1 MLLLGISF
9 EDIADAA
16 LNFFIMIGI
25 HINAMIYNIA
35 TFLFDIFISIISAT
49 IFNTEDFEKIA
60 NSVYLVIG
68 VVALFIVSYA
78 LLRAIVDPDGAGKSN
93 YAVKKI
99 VPNILIAVI
108 LIAFVPF
115 IFSNAYKLQ
124 GAVVRS
130 NIIPNVVFGRNL
142 NGINATDGDCDPKN
156 GGSNCSSSEYVEYS
170 GRMMANDVFLAFF
183 VPTQPIGGSG
193 QEYSD
198 NLTNYYNSLTITNCW
213 LFFCDG
219 NTLSFGE
226 AQEKVA
232 HGEEGFGIYAEYADW
247 MHGKDSA
254 KNKLEYNWLLQLIS
268 GVILVY
274 VLINF
279 CIDMAVRVVKLGYF
293 QIIAPIPILT
303 IMIPGQKK
311 IFDNWM
317 KQSIQTFLD
326 VFLRIFIIFMGIL
339 LINMLPDLGDD
350 LWTNS
355 LSPTHPNI
363 ARAFI
368 MIGILIFMKQAPKLI
383 ADIFGISSGSFKLGI
398 ADKLGEMALVGN
410 QAKSL
415 VNSTSGAITG
425 ALGAGWSS
433 KMNGGSFRN
442 GAKYGLA
449 SGWQNGSR
457 NPHQFNSMRQKIY
470 NDAMGFKGK
479 AGWFGNQNRMEK
491 WADDVRNAY
500 SDDFKDRI
508 LSSYV
513 NNAEDYANRNSLIH
527 PFFRTQMDERTTK
540 QQRKINEALS
550 VKNEKEAQLNQ
561 VRSSFESNKQEEI
574 SRLRQIVDNSN
585 ASYSE
590 KIKEMRD
597 SDYSKLANEKAN
609 LAVDRDEAL
618 SAGRT
623 SFESRKR
630 AQLDNLENELRR
642 QQDLFDANKVKELEA
657 ARASLESAKALG
669 NADQIKQFTSQ
680 VSQIEASQFNGG
692 IIQSH
697 INEVKKSKY
706 EDSTEYKSKYEDYQS
721 KIDEINKQLHELETD
736 DYLKG
741 GKYQELKAK
750 AESENRGIMEKIE
763 NLVNAKAEDSE
774 EYKQANTEY
783 EKALNDYILEDE
795 KLNAKTETIIR
806 HVYDAKTKKLKEMVY
821 NPNHTSEEDMYID
834 PNDEEAIKAA
844 DAYVS
849 QVEADAVTAAIKDAK
864 DFNETFKNRE
874 KVFNSRVKEKEN
886 EAWFNS
892 DEGQHMNMIFGK
904 NADKIGKG
912 VKVNAPK
919 DDKK

>member
-78 LLRAIVDPDGAGKSN
+78 LLRAIVDPDGASKSN

-415 VNSTSGAITG
+415 VNSTGGAVTG
-425 ALGAGWSS
+425 ALGAGWTS
-433 KMNGGSFRN
+433 KRN
-442 GAKYGLA
+442 GLGWKTGMKYGF
-449 SGWQNGSR
+449 SKGWKSK
-457 NPHQFNSMRQKIY
+457 NPHQFNAMRQDFYKGAMQGEGKVGLLGPGRSY
-470 NDAMGFKGK
+470 FDNMGAQWQKDAK
-479 AGWFGNQNRMEK
+479 
-491 WADDVRNAY
+491 NAY
-500 SDDFKDRI
+500 KIQNFNRVLKYQSDPEGEWRKLYDKRYNEEVGKLNGQRTAIRDEIVSSSQQEVTDLTRRITIAKANSSALSAATSKLNIEKQGFEDHKAKKLSTLTEQYNNALAAKDLNSQLDLQSKIQELKNTTFSDPELEARI
-508 LSSYV
+508 ERIKSKMENLDTLQNQLSS
-513 NNAEDYANRNSLIH
+513 ARSRIAH
-527 PFFRTQMDERTTK
+527 PELDNGYLERTKNITDELEVLA
-540 QQRKINEALS
+540 RERAHMLS
-550 VKNEKEAQLNQ
+550 NDRNYKNDKK
-561 VRSSFESNKQEEI
+561 FY
-574 SRLRQIVDNSN
+574 DD
-585 ASYSE
+585 YG
-590 KIKEMRD
+590 
-597 SDYSKLANEKAN
+597 YSKLLKDVN
-609 LAVDRDEAL
+609 
-618 SAGRT
+618 S
-623 SFESRKR
+623 SFMEGIVG
-630 AQLDNLENELRR
+630 EL
-642 QQDLFDANKVKELEA
+642 DANPDYKDV
-657 ARASLESAKALG
+657 
-669 NADQIKQFTSQ
+669 
-680 VSQIEASQFNGG
+680 
-692 IIQSH
+692 
-697 INEVKKSKY
+697 Y
-706 EDSTEYKSKYEDYQS
+706 ETL
-721 KIDEINKQLHELETD
+721 I
-736 DYLKG
+736 
-741 GKYQELKAK
+741 
-750 AESENRGIMEKIE
+750 
-763 NLVNAKAEDSE
+763 
-774 EYKQANTEY
+774 
-783 EKALNDYILEDE
+783 
-795 KLNAKTETIIR
+795 
-806 HVYDAKTKKLKEMVY
+806 
-821 NPNHTSEEDMYID
+821 
-834 PNDEEAIKAA
+834 
-844 DAYVS
+844 
-849 QVEADAVTAAIKDAK
+849 K
-864 DFNETFKNRE
+864 DFNKESVASYLNSRDGLEAIAVRE
-874 KVFNSRVKEKEN
+874 KAERNIQAGGGS
-886 EAWFNS
+886 
-892 DEGQHMNMIFGK
+892 
-904 NADKIGKG
+904 
-912 VKVNAPK
+912 K

>member
-78 LLRAIVDPDGAGKSN
+78 LLRAIVDPDGASKSN

-193 QEYSD
+193 QEYSK
-198 NLTNYYNSLTITNCW
+198 NLTDYYNSLTITNCW

-561 VRSSFESNKQEEI
+561 TRTNFSQTRSENISKLESQIVGQLETELANFDQFRDIEYKKAKSSFNEDRSRQLEELMTQQQIEKNVFELDKQKRLDSLNAELDDLRRKSFGTTGGAALESELLSKIESVSNSVFDGGTLQG
-574 SRLRQIVDNSN
+574 QINTLN
-585 ASYSE
+585 ASTFENSSQYLN
-590 KIKEMRD
+590 IKHQLD
-597 SDYSKLANEKAN
+597 EKAKKMADDIT
-609 LAVDRDEAL
+609 LVKSGA
-618 SAGRT
+618 
-623 SFESRKR
+623 FE
-630 AQLDNLENELRR
+630 DT
-642 QQDLFDANKVKELEA
+642 D
-657 ARASLESAKALG
+657 
-669 NADQIKQFTSQ
+669 
-680 VSQIEASQFNGG
+680 
-692 IIQSH
+692 
-697 INEVKKSKY
+697 
-706 EDSTEYKSKYEDYQS
+706 EYKKLKKGEATEHGSLFEKLQKVVDSK
-721 KIDEINKQLHELETD
+721 
-736 DYLKG
+736 
-741 GKYQELKAK
+741 
-750 AESENRGIMEKIE
+750 
-763 NLVNAKAEDSE
+763 VEDSE
-774 EYKQANTEY
+774 EYKQANAEY

-874 KVFNSRVKEKEN
+874 KVFNTRVKEKEN